1 MADNFPNVMENI
13 KLLIMITKKIN
24 AKQTSFRPI
33 TVKMLKIKAKLKT
46 FFFIIGHYNNVK
58 RQEVDICNMYN
69 QQKGLKSEFMK
80 IFYNLLK
87 KRNPK
92 EKLAIKLKR
101 DFTTG

>member
-46 FFFIIGHYNNVK
+46 LNYLVNKDN
-58 RQEVDICNMYN
+58 
-69 QQKGLKSEFMK
+69 
-80 IFYNLLK
+80 
-87 KRNPK
+87 
-92 EKLAIKLKR
+92 
-101 DFTTG
+101 

>member
-1 MADNFPNVMENI
+1 
-13 KLLIMITKKIN
+13 
-24 AKQTSFRPI
+24 
-33 TVKMLKIKAKLKT
+33 
-46 FFFIIGHYNNVK
+46 
-58 RQEVDICNMYN
+58 MYN